1 MISTLSRRLR
11 CLIGSLNLDARRRL
25 SPQFRHQPIQVEL
38 LEQRQLLTAGDLDPT
53 FGVGGYVETEYATST
68 EASRALASVVQS
80 DGKII
85 AAGEGGIARFLP
97 DGSLDATFGVD
108 GRVQYPYL
116 ALSIAL
122 QANGSIVVAG
132 GTASVSSTDFVV
144 SRYLSNGTLDSSFD
158 TDGHAQVSFGG
169 SNEYATDIAIQANG
183 RFVVVGVSDSQIA
196 VTRLTVAGALDTTFS
211 GDGLLL
217 KTIYSTRNEASDV
230 LVQPDGKI
238 VVAGSAWS
246 YSYSASIHDLFVMRL
261 NPGGGMDSTF
271 DTDGVATIV
280 GGRQAV
286 GRDLTL
292 LSNGQIVVSGWSDLS
307 FQSNVVVGKF
317 NADGSRDTTFG
328 YEGRTSAQL
337 SSSTS
342 DRTGGEAHVVLAD
355 GSIVVSAGTRLIKF
369 GANGVQDT
377 SASRSVIATSIHD
390 MIALPGDRLLLS
402 GTVSGRFGTA
412 VVKADR
418 TLDSTWSAD
427 GLAPVDFG
435 NSDDIAGR
443 SVQQTNGRIVVASTS
458 LNTFAVTR
466 YLPTGALDTTF
477 SQDGKT
483 TIDFGAQYLKAVASD
498 VAVQADGRI
507 VVVGYVSQVEGINQ
521 SSVEDHIAVARLNAN
536 GTLDTTF
543 GTNGTVITRLGG
555 YGRATTVK
563 IQPNGRIV
571 VGGSGDGGYF
581 TLLRYLSNGTL
592 DNSFSGDGMLT
603 TFNGNVGSSVLNDL
617 VIQPDGKILVAG
629 EIQLFTSGKYPTALL
644 IARFNTNGTRDT
656 TFGTNGRVVTSAMQQ
671 RTGQRL
677 SLLSDG
683 SFYAGGNEVT
693 YQSYSFRS
701 QMALSRFTSSGQLVF
716 QKVVTPFTQSYG
728 PDPASIG
735 TVYFTLNSILV
746 QPDGRVVMSGSA
758 GFLLGIVRLNSD
770 GTDDTSFGGD
780 GRSQFRLPATGQY
793 LGADVIRQTNG
804 RLVMVG
810 SFRAN
815 GSSRSN
821 LLLTRINAA
830 TPVGP
835 STSVFVAANG
845 QIQIRDNWS
854 RNDSLRLQVVGTNL
868 QIQDLTTDS
877 QAVLAVS
884 GLPEAA
890 GSGTKTVLIPL
901 SRIQQTNLPLLLDTR
916 AGDDTVMLTSEI
928 DDAGPLNITV
938 AAGLGAD
945 KLIQTSNT
953 LGAFWNLNSAGS
965 GSVRPDGTATP
976 RRFSSVEHFVGGPL
990 TDEFRVQAG
999 TTPTWMLIDGVAGAN
1014 DLIQITGDADMK
1026 LTNMLAELRGGITQ
1040 NITIAN
1046 FERAGLNGGV
1056 SANFL
1061 DAFFFTGN
1069 VTLRGGDGHD
1079 KLFAG
1084 NSGNHTLRGDAG
1096 DDVLIGGAG
1105 NDLLFGGDGDDMLIG
1120 ASGNDQLSGEAG
1132 RDILLG
1138 GSGSDILRGG
1148 SGEDI
1153 LISGSAYGLQTYYSS
1168 DRERDNIRA
1177 AWSDTTLS
1185 YEQRVVAI
1193 RDTGVGTTA
1202 PLSRLTVGYSV
1213 HPDGDLDRLLG
1224 DGDRDWFFA
1233 TTVSTGSL
1241 DLFADRNT
1249 DEELTLLN

>member
-11 CLIGSLNLDARRRL
+11 RLIGSLTLDTRRRI
-25 SPQFRHQPIQVEL
+25 SPSNGHQPIQVEL

-53 FGVGGYVETEYATST
+53 FGVGGHVETEYATST
-68 EASRALASVVQS
+68 EASKALASVVQS

-97 DGSLDATFGVD
+97 NGSLDTTFGV
-108 GRVQYPYL
+108 GGQVQYPYF
-116 ALSIAL
+116 ARSIAL
-122 QANGSIVVAG
+122 QTNGSFVVAG
-132 GTASVSSTDFVV
+132 ATSTVGNPRFAV
-144 SRYLSNGTLDSSFD
+144 SRYLSNGTIDTSFD
-158 TDGHAQVSFGG
+158 TDGHAQPSFGG
-169 SNEYATDIAIQANG
+169 TSEYATDIAVQANG
-183 RFVVVGVSDSQIA
+183 RLVVVGVSDSQIA
-196 VTRLTVAGALDTTFS
+196 VARLTAAGSLDTTFS

-217 KTIYSTRNEASDV
+217 KAIYSTRNEASAV
-230 LVQPDGKI
+230 AIQPDGKI
-238 VVAGSAWS
+238 VVAGLTWS
-246 YSYSASIHDLFVMRL
+246 YSFSASIHDLFVMRL
-261 NPGGGMDSTF
+261 SPGGGMDATF
-271 DTDGVATIV
+271 DTDGVATFV

-292 LSNGQIVVSGWSDLS
+292 LSNGQIVVSGWSDAS

-317 NADGSRDTTFG
+317 NADGSRDLTFG
-328 YEGRTSAQL
+328 YEGRTSASL

-355 GSIVVSAGTRLIKF
+355 GSIVVSAGSRLIKF

-377 SASRSVIATSIHD
+377 SAYKSVIATTIQD
-390 MIALPGDRLLLS
+390 MISLPGDRLFLAGGAS
-402 GTVSGRFGTA
+402 SRFGTA
-412 VVKADR
+412 MLKADR

-427 GLAPVDFG
+427 GLAPVAFG
-435 NSDDIAGR
+435 NSDDVAGR

-477 SQDGKT
+477 SQDGKV
-483 TIDFGAQYLKAVASD
+483 TIDFGAQYLNAFAAD

-507 VVVGYVSQVEGINQ
+507 VVVGYVSQIDNPNQ
-521 SSVEDHIAVARLNAN
+521 NSVSNHVAVARLNAN

-543 GTNGTVITRLGG
+543 GTNGTVVTPLGG
-555 YGRATTVK
+555 YGIATTVK

-571 VGGSGDGGYF
+571 VGGIGNGGYF
-581 TLLRYLSNGTL
+581 SMLRYHSNGTL

-603 TFNGNVGSSVLNDL
+603 TFNGNVVSSVLNDL

-629 EIQLFTSGKYPTALL
+629 EIQPFSSGKYPTSLL
-644 IARFNTNGTRDT
+644 IARFNPNGTLDT
-656 TFGTNGRVVTSAMQQ
+656 TFGTNGRIITSFMQQ
-671 RTGQRL
+671 RTGKRL
-677 SLLSDG
+677 ALLSDG
-683 SFYAGGNEVT
+683 SFYVGGNEVT
-693 YQSYSFRS
+693 YQSFSSQS

-716 QKVVTPFTQSYG
+716 QKVMTPFTQSYA
-728 PDPASIG
+728 PNPTSIT
-735 TVYFTLNSILV
+735 TVNSTLNSILV

-758 GFLLGIVRLNSD
+758 GNLLGIVRLNAD
-770 GTDDTSFGGD
+770 GTEDTSFGGD
-780 GRSQFRLPATGQY
+780 GRSQLTLTATGRY
-793 LGADVIRQTNG
+793 FGADIVRQSKG
-804 RLVMVG
+804 RLIMVG
-810 SFRAN
+810 SFRPN

-821 LLLTRINAA
+821 LLLTRVDAA
-830 TPVGP
+830 TPMGP

-854 RNDSLRLQVVGTNL
+854 RGDFLSLQVVGTNL
-868 QIQDLTTDS
+868 QIQDMTTDS
-877 QAVLAVS
+877 AATLTVA
-884 GLPEAA
+884 GLPEVT
-890 GSGTKTVLIPL
+890 GTGTKTILIPL
-901 SRIQQTNLPLLLDTR
+901 SRIQQTNLPMLLDTR
-916 AGDDTVMLTSEI
+916 AGDDTVTLTSEVS
-928 DDAGPLNITV
+928 DAGPVNITV
-938 AAGLGAD
+938 AAGLGTD

-953 LGAFWNLNSAGS
+953 LGAIWNLNSAGS
-965 GSVRPDGTATP
+965 GSVKPDGIATP
-976 RRFSSVEHFVGGPL
+976 RAFSNVEHFVGGPL

-999 TTPTWMLIDGVAGAN
+999 TTSTWMLIDGVAGAN

-1026 LTNMLAELRGGITQ
+1026 LTNTLAEIRGGINQ

-1046 FERAGLNGGV
+1046 FERATLNGGV

-1061 DAFFFTGN
+1061 DSFFFSGN
-1069 VTLRGGDGHD
+1069 VTLRGGDGND

-1084 NSGNHTLRGDAG
+1084 QGNDTLRGDAG
-1096 DDVLIGGAG
+1096 NDVLIGSSG
-1105 NDLLFGGDGDDMLIG
+1105 NDVLFGGDGDDMLVG
-1120 ASGNDQLSGEAG
+1120 ANGNDQLSGEAG
-1132 RDILLG
+1132 RDILEG
-1138 GSGSDILRGG
+1138 GSGSDVLRGG

-1153 LISGSAYGLQTYYSS
+1153 LISGSAYGLQDYYYG
-1168 DRERDNIRA
+1168 DLTRDGIRS

-1202 PLSRLTVGYSV
+1202 PPSRLAVGYSAF
-1213 HPDGDLDRLLG
+1213 PDGDLDQLFG

-1241 DLFADRNT
+1241 DLFADRQL